1 MSTFHWKLAYLA
13 TAELCVTTKSWVD
26 SPTRSSRTDTK
37 NCLNG
42 FLIVKSPLCFLY
54 ESCCLQLTLPR
65 VVVLVE
71 TMCST
76 VRWEFPFHRLRQHL
90 FIWSAVL
97 LARFII
103 QHFLIFTGS
112 ETRVTLYVVQL
123 IECYHISV
131 SKRQNPQCHVL
142 SSVIL

>member
-1 MSTFHWKLAYLA
+1 MSTFHWKLAYL
-13 TAELCVTTKSWVD
+13 TIAELCATTKSWVD
-26 SPTRSSRTDTK
+26 SPTGSSRIDTK

-42 FLIVKSPLCFLY
+42 FLIVKLHRCSLY

-71 TMCST
+71 TVRST

-97 LARFII
+97 LARFIT

-112 ETRVTLYVVQL
+112 EIRVTLYFVQL
-123 IECYHISV
+123 IKYYHVSV
-131 SKRQNPQCHVL
+131 SKRQNSQCHVL
-142 SSVIL
+142 SIVIL